1 MCDIPCVTGQNGIA
15 YLSSMHQPFCLLLDS
30 PAVEVPLAEWD
41 SKAGLQLDE
50 AWTMR
55 EMTFS
60 CLFGLEVP
68 QAHVCLPDRTDRI
81 SPLTNACSSLS
92 FLISA

>member
-1 MCDIPCVTGQNGIA
+1 MALHICPCM
-15 YLSSMHQPFCLLLDS
+15 YQPFYLLLDS
-30 PAVEVPLAEWD
+30 SATELPLAGWD

-81 SPLTNACSSLS
+81 SPLTNTRTSFS
-92 FLISA
+92 FLISAL

>member
-1 MCDIPCVTGQNGIA
+1 M
-15 YLSSMHQPFCLLLDS
+15 YQPFCLLLDS
-30 PAVEVPLAEWD
+30 PASEVPLAEWD

-60 CLFGLEVP
+60 CLFGLEEP
-68 QAHVCLPDRTDRI
+68 QTHVCLPDRTDRMKY
-81 SPLTNACSSLS
+81 LH
-92 FLISA
+92 